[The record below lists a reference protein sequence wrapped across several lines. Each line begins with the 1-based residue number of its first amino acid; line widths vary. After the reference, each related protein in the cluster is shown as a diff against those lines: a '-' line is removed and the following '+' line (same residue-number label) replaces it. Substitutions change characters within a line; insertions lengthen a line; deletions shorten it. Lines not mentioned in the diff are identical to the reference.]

1 MMDIEECPKLP
12 YFGESLDLNKL
23 LPEEVNMDVN
33 KIESNHLKCDLKEF
47 IKDNFFKSEWTEQ
60 DDQGVNDFIP
70 QAKKIFANW
79 ISDFYD
85 KKDWEESEWQGIQI
99 NGNEFDLNFYVD
111 FQKGQPQM
119 FHATLYACKKIK
131 SDKDNPTWQ
140 TLGNTFITLFYFEG
154 DMVLERENSML
165 MRIRT
170 EKKAQKINQE
180 FESDFFGNLDQV
192 LADFFGVDWSYKWT
206 AEEGGY
212 SIKIET
218 WGLEEEE
225 E

>member
-1 MMDIEECPKLP
+1 MDI
-12 YFGESLDLNKL
+12 
-23 LPEEVNMDVN
+23 N
-33 KIESNHLKCDLKEF
+33 KIESNHSKCDLTEF
-47 IKDNFFKSEWTEQ
+47 IKDNSLESEWTEQ
-60 DDQGVNDFIP
+60 ADQGVIDFIP

-85 KKDWEESEWQGIQI
+85 KKDWEESEWQGIKI

-131 SDKDNPTWQ
+131 GDKDKPTWQ

-154 DMVLERENSML
+154 DMVLEREDLML
-165 MRIRT
+165 MRIKA
-170 EKKAQKINQE
+170 EKKSQKINQK
-180 FESDFFGNLDQV
+180 FQSDFFDNLDQV
-192 LADFFGVDWSYKWT
+192 LADFFGVDWSYEWT

-212 SIKIET
+212 SIKLET
-218 WGLEEEE
+218 WGLEEEGE
-225 E
+225 

>member
-1 MMDIEECPKLP
+1 MDI
-12 YFGESLDLNKL
+12 
-23 LPEEVNMDVN
+23 N
-33 KIESNHLKCDLKEF
+33 KIESSHLKCELTEF
-47 IKDNFFKSEWTEQ
+47 IKENSLKSEWTEK
-60 DDQGVNDFIP
+60 DDQGVIDFIP
-70 QAKKIFANW
+70 QAKKMFANW

-85 KKDWEESEWQGIQI
+85 KKDWEEGVWQGIKI

-119 FHATLYACKKIK
+119 FHATLYACKQIK

-170 EKKAQKINQE
+170 E
-180 FESDFFGNLDQV
+180 SDFFDNLEQV
-192 LADFFGVDWSYKWT
+192 LADFFGVDWEYKWT
-206 AEEGGY
+206 PEEGGY

>member
-23 LPEEVNMDVN
+23 LPEEVKMDIK
-33 KIESNHLKCDLKEF
+33 KIEESYLCCELTEF
-47 IKDNFFKSEWTEQ
+47 IKENSLKSEWTEQ
-60 DDQGVNDFIP
+60 DDQGLIDFIP
-70 QAKKIFANW
+70 QAKKMFANW

-85 KKDWEESEWQGIQI
+85 KKDWNEGEWQGIQI

-111 FQKGQPQM
+111 FQKGHPQM

-170 EKKAQKINQE
+170 E
-180 FESDFFGNLDQV
+180 SDFFDNLDQV
-192 LADFFGVDWSYKWT
+192 LADHFGS
-206 AEEGGY
+206 
-212 SIKIET
+212 
-218 WGLEEEE
+218 
-225 E
+225 